1 MKTILM
7 IALLALPAVAG
18 DVSVTFRDDAGK
30 IVATTTFTMSNEVL
44 AAIGAWRLEQIET
57 PATTDAN
64 GKTIP
69 AVLRYPTTES
79 LWRGVFSGFVRAAV
93 GDRLPAV
100 QLEQVKIRTANERIA
115 TLKEA
120 VVSTQVTPVR

>member
-30 IVATTTFTMSNEVL
+30 VVATTTFTMSNEVL

-57 PATTDAN
+57 PATTDAD
-64 GKTIP
+64 GKVVP

-79 LWRGVFSGFVRAAV
+79 LWRGVFGGFVRSAV

-100 QLEQVKIRTANERIA
+100 AAEQVKIKTANERIA